1 MTRVSGPRGGGRLAR
16 SAGLVG
22 LKPQATRPDTA
33 APRAVT
39 THVDGHT
46 ITAKSKLN
54 QDAEQILTK
63 LPPIPA

>member
-22 LKPQATRPDTA
+22 LKPQATRPE
-33 APRAVT
+33 
-39 THVDGHT
+39 
-46 ITAKSKLN
+46 SKLN
-54 QDAEQILTK
+54 HDAEQILTK